1 MVGNCPKM
9 PEKVNVVDQPETMR
23 EVSQVKGVQRV
34 GQD

>member
-9 PEKVNVVDQPETMR
+9 LEKVNVVDQPENMK
-23 EVSQVKGVQRV
+23 EVSQVKGLQRV